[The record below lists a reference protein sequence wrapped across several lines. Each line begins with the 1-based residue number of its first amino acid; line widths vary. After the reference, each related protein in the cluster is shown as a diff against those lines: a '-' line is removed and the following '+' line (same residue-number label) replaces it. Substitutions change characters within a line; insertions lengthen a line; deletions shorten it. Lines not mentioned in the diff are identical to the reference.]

1 MTARDH
7 NRLLGIF
14 FLINGGL
21 SVLGGAI
28 FALIYGGM
36 GTMMLT
42 SVREREAQT
51 VGGIFIILAVVI
63 SAMILI
69 FSVFYLVTGW
79 KIYKEAPVGRI
90 LGIIASILCI
100 MNFPLG
106 TALGIYGIWFFFGD
120 MGKAFY
126 ESGTTSHV
134 PPPPSSWQ

>member
-21 SVLGGAI
+21 SALGGVLI
-28 FALIYGGM
+28 ALIYGGM

-51 VGGIFIILAVVI
+51 VGGIFIVAAVVI
-63 SAMILI
+63 AAFIFA

-79 KIYKEAPVGRI
+79 KIYKEAQSGKI
-90 LGIIASILCI
+90 LGIIASILCL

-126 ESGTTSHV
+126 DGSMQSHV
-134 PPPPSSWQ
+134 PPPPNSWQ

>member
-21 SVLGGAI
+21 SVLGSVI

-51 VGGIFIILAVVI
+51 VGGIFIILAVVV

-79 KIYKEAPVGRI
+79 KIYKEAQIGRV

-126 ESGTTSHV
+126 EGGMSTQV
-134 PPPPSSWQ
+134 PPPPNSWQ